1 MVLLLAF
8 ITMLIDHI
16 GMIFFPYEDLWR
28 IIGRISFPLFAWGIV
43 RWYKMTKSKQNYAK
57 RILALALISQIPFFF
72 INQELFLNV
81 CFTLLFWLL
90 SLWTIENREIKWH
103 FKIPIIVSFLAIS
116 EFFHF
121 DYGMYGILTII
132 LLYLTWQKKMTLFY
146 FFVLTFL
153 FYDVNY
159 QNLTF
164 HFHIQI
170 WATLSIFILY
180 FTPIQKYDF
189 NMNYYIKYGFYP
201 VHIMILYLIDWF
213 LQ

>member
-16 GMIFFPYEDLWR
+16 GMIFFPNEDLWR

-43 RWYKMTKSKQNYAK
+43 RWYKMTKNKQNYAK
-57 RILALALISQIPFFF
+57 RILALALISQVPFFF

-90 SLWTIENREIKWH
+90 SLWTIENKQIKWY
-103 FKIPIIVSFLAIS
+103 FKIPVILAFLAIS
-116 EFFHF
+116 EIFHF
-121 DYGMYGILTII
+121 DYGIYGILSII
-132 LLYLTWQKKMTLFY
+132 LFYFTWQKKLTLLY
-146 FFVLTFL
+146 FFLLTFL
-153 FYDVNY
+153 FYDINY
-159 QNLTF
+159 QNFTF

-189 NMNYYIKYGFYP
+189 NMNYYIKYWFYP
-201 VHIMILYLIDWF
+201 VHLMILYLIYWF
-213 LQ
+213 L

>member
-28 IIGRISFPLFAWGIV
+28 IIGRISFPLFAWWIV
-43 RWYKMTKSKQNYAK
+43 RGYKMTKNKQNYAK
-57 RILALALISQIPFFF
+57 RILALALISQVPFFF
-72 INQELFLNV
+72 INQDLFLNV
-81 CFTLLFWLL
+81 CFTLLFGLL
-90 SLWTIENREIKWH
+90 SLGTIENREIKRY
-103 FKIPIIVSFLAIS
+103 FKIPIILSFLALAYI
-116 EFFHF
+116 FHF

-132 LLYLTWQKKMTLFY
+132 LLYLAWQKKMTLIY
-146 FFVLTFL
+146 FFLLTFL

-159 QNLTF
+159 QNFTF

-189 NMNYYIKYGFYP
+189 NMNYYIKYWFYP
-201 VHIMILYLIDWF
+201 VHLMILYIIYWF
-213 LQ
+213 V

>member
-28 IIGRISFPLFAWGIV
+28 IIGRISFPLFAWWIV
-43 RWYKMTKSKQNYAK
+43 RGYKMTKNKQNYAK
-57 RILALALISQIPFFF
+57 RILALALISQVPFFF

-90 SLWTIENREIKWH
+90 SLGTIENREIKRY
-103 FKIPIIVSFLAIS
+103 FKISIIVSFLAIS

-132 LLYLTWQKKMTLFY
+132 LLYLAWQKKMTLIY
-146 FFVLTFL
+146 FFLLTFL

-159 QNLTF
+159 QNLTL

-189 NMNYYIKYGFYP
+189 NMNYYIKYWFYP
-201 VHIMILYLIDWF
+201 VHLMILYIIYWF
-213 LQ
+213 V

>member
-28 IIGRISFPLFAWGIV
+28 IIGRISFPLFAWWIV
-43 RWYKMTKSKQNYAK
+43 RGYKMTKNKQNYAK
-57 RILALALISQIPFFF
+57 RILALALISQVPFFF

-90 SLWTIENREIKWH
+90 SLGTIENREIKRY
-103 FKIPIIVSFLAIS
+103 FKISIIVSFLAIS

-132 LLYLTWQKKMTLFY
+132 LLYLAWQKKMTLIY

-159 QNLTF
+159 QNLTL

-189 NMNYYIKYGFYP
+189 NMNYYIKYWFYP
-201 VHIMILYLIDWF
+201 VHLMILYMIYWF
-213 LQ
+213 V